1 MKKTLLAI
9 AIPAALLATSAQAV
23 ELYKTDMASVDF
35 YGQMRTEAKFLD
47 DKDATLGAGSSRAGV
62 NASYVVND
70 SVSVFGTFEFGLS
83 GNGGDLTSRLHYAGV
98 EGDFGKLSFGKQW
111 TISDDIYGAEYS
123 YFFGGSALFY
133 GQLSE
138 AEHSSLIKY
147 NLDMESFWLA
157 ANIGLPEDDSSQ
169 ELAELFLGTSF
180 GDLNL
185 HAGYGVNEDNIEGS
199 DYEGIKNE
207 YFEVTAE
214 YSIGKALLGF
224 TYYNGTLSLVEG
236 NGEIK
241 SNGYNFGAT
250 YAVTD
255 AVGTYAGLELV
266 TQDNDAI
273 DDSTNFF
280 LGADYQINSWSK
292 IYAEYGYADGDTLG
306 FTNKES
312 GNTVKVASADQA
324 HNFAV
329 GFRVYW

>member
-23 ELYKTDMASVDF
+23 ELYKTDMGSVDF

-83 GNGGDLTSRLHYAGV
+83 GNGGDLQSRLHYAGV

-133 GQLSE
+133 GQLSD

-147 NLDMESFWLA
+147 NLEMESFWLA
-157 ANIGLPEDDSSQ
+157 ANIGLPEDDTNQ
-169 ELAELFLGTSF
+169 ELAEIFVGTSF

-185 HAGYGVNEDNIEGS
+185 HAGYGVNEDNVDLGV
-199 DYEGIKNE
+199 KNT
-207 YFEVTAE
+207 YFEATAE
-214 YSIGKALLGF
+214 YSVGKALLGF
-224 TYYNGTLSLVEG
+224 TYYNGELSLVDG
-236 NGEIK
+236 DAEIK
-241 SNGYNFGAT
+241 SNGYSFGAT
-250 YAVTD
+250 YALTD
-255 AVGTYAGLELV
+255 QIGLLAGLELV
-266 TQDNDAI
+266 TQDRDAL

-280 LGADYQINSWSK
+280 LGADYQINNWSK

-306 FTNKES
+306 FNNKAS
-312 GNTVKVASADQA
+312 GNTVKLASADQE